1 MILENSQE
9 ITLVEPTSD
18 PILLKILVLL
28 DKIGILTGKRIAE
41 ILNISRDGP
50 PAKHKLEQLE
60 SLGLIRATGTKRF
73 GIRREINLW
82 ELTET
87 GKRFVA
93 KVRNDKK
100 LPKVKLSE
108 MNGELKIICS
118 EIMDILEMPKSVDE
132 LDITLKAAGVKIRKY
147 KLGDALRILEAAA
160 LIKKI
165 QMRKEIKLLERIGMT
180 KVSDVPGGILTYIRI
195 EGAGIDSAEI

>member
-1 MILENSQE
+1 MVNSQKIKLIE
-9 ITLVEPTSD
+9 SASD

-28 DKIGILTGKRIAE
+28 DKVGILTGKRIAE
-41 ILNISRDGP
+41 ILNIHRDGP
-50 PAKHKLEQLE
+50 PATYILEQLE

-82 ELTET
+82 ELTEP
-87 GKRFVA
+87 GKKFVA
-93 KVRNDKK
+93 EVRNNKK

-108 MNGELKIICS
+108 MNGELRILCS
-118 EIMDILEMPKSVDE
+118 EIMDILEMPKSIDE
-132 LDITLKAAGVKIRKY
+132 LFINLKATGVKIRKY
-147 KLGDALRILEAAA
+147 KLGDALRILEAAS

-165 QMRKEIKLLERIGMT
+165 QVRKEIKLLERIGMT
-180 KVSDVPGGILTYIRI
+180 SVSDVPGGIITYMKT

>member
-1 MILENSQE
+1 MVNSQ
-9 ITLVEPTSD
+9 IIQQIEPASD

-28 DKIGILTGKRIAE
+28 DKVGILTGKRIAE

-50 PAKHKLEQLE
+50 PAEHKLEQLE

-73 GIRREINLW
+73 GVRREINLW

-93 KVRNDKK
+93 EIRNNKM
-100 LPKVKLSE
+100 LPKVELSE

-118 EIMDILEMPKSVDE
+118 GILDILEMPKSIDE
-132 LDITLKAAGVKIRKY
+132 LDISLKATDIKIRKY

-165 QMRKEIKLLERIGMT
+165 QGRKEIKLLERIGMT
-180 KVSDVPGGILTYIRI
+180 KVSDVPGGIVTYIKTG
-195 EGAGIDSAEI
+195 GAGINSAEI

>member
-1 MILENSQE
+1 MVNSQK
-9 ITLVEPTSD
+9 IPQIEPTLD

-41 ILNISRDGP
+41 ILNISRDGT
-50 PAKHKLEQLE
+50 PAEHKLEQLE

-73 GIRREINLW
+73 GVRREINLW

-93 KVRNDKK
+93 DVRDNKK

-118 EIMDILEMPKSVDE
+118 EIIEILEMPKSSDE
-132 LDITLKAAGVKIRKY
+132 LDISLKTTGIKIRKY

-165 QMRKEIKLLERIGMT
+165 QVRKEIKLLERIGTT
-180 KVSDVPGGILTYIRI
+180 KVSDVPGGIVTYIKTG
-195 EGAGIDSAEI
+195 GAGINSAEI